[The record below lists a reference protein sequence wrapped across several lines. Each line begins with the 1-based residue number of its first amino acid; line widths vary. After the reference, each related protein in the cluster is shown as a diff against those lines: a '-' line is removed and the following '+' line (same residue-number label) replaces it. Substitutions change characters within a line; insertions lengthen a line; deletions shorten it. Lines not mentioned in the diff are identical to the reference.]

1 MSEIFATWTIIYCYF
16 KTFELVGC
24 AKVAV
29 RHRFVISSLQKSVFY
44 HVDER
49 KKIFENIVNFAVEV
63 LKKPGV
69 EFLSFNWLRG
79 E

>member
-1 MSEIFATWTIIYCYF
+1 M
-16 KTFELVGC
+16 
-24 AKVAV
+24 
-29 RHRFVISSLQKSVFY
+29 ISRLQKSVFY

-69 EFLSFNWLRG
+69 EFLSFNWLKG

>member
-16 KTFELVGC
+16 KTFELVRC

-29 RHRFVISSLQKSVFY
+29 RHRVVISSLQKNVFY

-49 KKIFENIVNFAVEV
+49 KKIFENIVHFVVEV
-63 LKKPGV
+63 LKKLEV
-69 EFLSFNWLRG
+69 EFLNSNWLKG